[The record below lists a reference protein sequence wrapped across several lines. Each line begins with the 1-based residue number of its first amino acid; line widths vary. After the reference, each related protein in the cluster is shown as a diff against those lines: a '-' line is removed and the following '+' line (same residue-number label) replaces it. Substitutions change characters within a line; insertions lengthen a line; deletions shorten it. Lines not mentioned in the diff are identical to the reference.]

1 MCKAPHSLVVGETV
15 LERDAV
21 RSKEVPYAEQ
31 ERLPPWTM
39 KDIRWPMAIYIS
51 ACHLLALA
59 GICMIP
65 SCKTATL
72 LWTAALWPIGGFGIT
87 GGAHRLW
94 AHRSYKASFGFRAL
108 TMLCNSLANQG
119 TIYHWARDHRTH
131 HFHSETCAGLCT
143 TPAACP
149 NPNPSPSP
157 NRNPNPNPNPNPN
170 RPARRWPRLLLCA
183 HGLALP
189 QEGPEVRLGSGSGSG
204 LR

>member
-1 MCKAPHSLVVGETV
+1 MCKAPHNLVVDETV

-87 GGAHRLW
+87 GAGTN
-94 AHRSYKASFGFRAL
+94 RSCVLPHCGRKEAPRSR
-108 TMLCNSLANQG
+108 
-119 TIYHWARDHRTH
+119 
-131 HFHSETCAGLCT
+131 
-143 TPAACP
+143 PAFDA
-149 NPNPSPSP
+149 
-157 NRNPNPNPNPNPN
+157 
-170 RPARRWPRLLLCA
+170 ARRWFDA
-183 HGLALP
+183 VLAMNSHLATSP
-189 QEGPEVRLGSGSGSG
+189 GAE
-204 LR
+204 

>member
-1 MCKAPHSLVVGETV
+1 MCKAPHNLVVDETV

-51 ACHLLALA
+51 ACHLLAFA

-72 LWTAALWPIGGFGIT
+72 LWTAVLWPIGGFGIT

-94 AHRSYKASFGFRAL
+94 AHRSYKASFGFRAV

-149 NPNPSPSP
+149 NPKPK
-157 NRNPNPNPNPNPN
+157 PNPIPNPNPN
-170 RPARRWPRLLLCA
+170 RPARRRPRLLLCA

-189 QEGPEVRLGSGSGSG
+189 EEGPEVRLGSGSGSG
-204 LR
+204 